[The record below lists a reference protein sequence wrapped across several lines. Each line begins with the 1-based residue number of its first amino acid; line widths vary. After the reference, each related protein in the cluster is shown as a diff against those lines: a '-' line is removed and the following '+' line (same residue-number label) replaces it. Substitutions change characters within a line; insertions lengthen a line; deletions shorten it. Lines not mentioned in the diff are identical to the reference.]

1 MDAESRTEM
10 SRGTRQKRA
19 SGIPILTFHDVDDR
33 PAVISFPPDVFRAG
47 FVALQEKGYRTL
59 DLCEAI
65 CLLRSGKQI
74 PEKCVVITFDDGFQ
88 GVYENAF
95 PMLRRLGMT
104 ATVFLSVGGQ
114 CPSGFA
120 GRLSSLEG
128 RSMLSWEEI
137 REMHSAGITFGAHT
151 LTHPDLTGMAFDKV
165 EEELLGSKRIIEDA
179 LGVEVTTFAYPFG
192 RYDTRVRE
200 LVGNHFNCA
209 CSDRLGVASGKSD
222 PLALERIE
230 AYYFRTEFL
239 FSLLSSR
246 LFPWYLLMRAI
257 PRGSR
262 RRVMRI
268 L

>member
-1 MDAESRTEM
+1 MKTF
-10 SRGTRQKRA
+10 RA
-19 SGIPILTFHDVDDR
+19 TAKLPILTFHDLDNR

-59 DLCEAI
+59 DLIEANSR
-65 CLLRSGKQI
+65 LRSGEQI
-74 PEKCVVITFDDGFQ
+74 PEKSLVLTFDDGFR

-95 PMLRRLGMT
+95 PTLRRLGMT
-104 ATVFLSVGGQ
+104 ATVFLSVCRQ
-114 CPSGFA
+114 CSSGFA
-120 GRLSSLEG
+120 GRLPSLEG

-137 REMHSAGITFGAHT
+137 REMHSSGITFGAHT
-151 LTHPDLTGMAFDKV
+151 LTHPDLTSMASDKV

-192 RYDTRVRE
+192 RYDERVRE
-200 LVGNHFNCA
+200 LVGNHFNYA
-209 CSDRLGVASGKSD
+209 CSDRLGVTSEKSD

-239 FSLLSSR
+239 FSLLTSR
-246 LFPWYLLMRAI
+246 LFPWYLLARTI
-257 PRGSR
+257 PRGIR
-262 RRVMRI
+262 RRAMKI